1 LRRTICSCA
10 PVPFRGVRDSV
21 GGHTRRARD
30 ERRLADAAI
39 LRPSDNKCVQ
49 PDRRRGVSTRFCK
62 PRAHPRWRAVK
73 SISPNLVSTNW
84 HATSHGVTIEALLC
98 WWFVARVIALSIL
111 AVHELTATA
120 LRRGRVGS
128 VRSPTLDRG
137 SPVVY
142 GIGGS

>member
-1 LRRTICSCA
+1 VIVLGAMLDA
-10 PVPFRGVRDSV
+10 PGMSE
-21 GGHTRRARD
+21 GWGTRRYCAHQITNVSN
-30 ERRLADAAI
+30 LIGA
-39 LRPSDNKCVQ
+39 
-49 PDRRRGVSTRFCK
+49 RGVSTRFCK

-111 AVHELTATA
+111 PVHELTATA